1 MPESDKKLLLDEI
14 RDLLSALQEQ
24 ADSLQENEGKLS
36 RIEYDL
42 LLGSL
47 RNIYDKVY
55 RLQKLMLEPALQT
68 EIPAGKPA
76 PSFRLKFEGREI
88 PSRPEEKPRPTPAAE
103 APATT
108 PSSPPPPPPKPS
120 TPPTPKTGDLF
131 STAQPTLAEK
141 LQPEKPSVIDRI
153 SSQVEDKSVASNL
166 MHKPLADIKA
176 AIGINEK
183 FLFINELFGGSMQ
196 EYTQAIQELNQA
208 RSLEEALE
216 IFESYA
222 GRYKWNPRLPG
233 VIKLKELVQRRY
245 L

>member
-1 MPESDKKLLLDEI
+1 MPVFDKKMLTDEI
-14 RDLLSALQEQ
+14 QDLVAALQEQ
-24 ADSLQENEGKLS
+24 MDMMLANEGNLS
-36 RIEYDL
+36 RIEFDL
-42 LLGSL
+42 LLGNL

-55 RLQKLMLEPALQT
+55 WLQKTVLEPPKAET
-68 EIPAGKPA
+68 PPTSEKPIPP
-76 PSFRLKFEGREI
+76 FRLKFEGRSI
-88 PSRPEEKPRPTPAAE
+88 PSHPEEKPKEPVAE
-103 APATT
+103 KPKT
-108 PSSPPPPPPKPS
+108 SPIPPPKPR
-120 TPPTPKTGDLF
+120 TGDLF
-131 STAQPTLAEK
+131 SETPPTLAEK

-216 IFESYA
+216 LFENYA
-222 GRYKWNPRLPG
+222 ARYKWNPRLPG

>member
-1 MPESDKKLLLDEI
+1 MPEFDKKLLLDEI
-14 RDLLSALQEQ
+14 RDLMSALQEQ
-24 ADSLQENEGKLS
+24 TETLQENEGKLS

-55 RLQKLMLEPALQT
+55 RLQKLMLEPVQQRD
-68 EIPAGKPA
+68 IPAEKPA
-76 PSFRLKFEGREI
+76 PSFRIKFEGREI
-88 PSRPEEKPRPTPAAE
+88 PSKPEEKPKPTPSAE
-103 APATT
+103 TPVATPA
-108 PSSPPPPPPKPS
+108 PPPPPKTS
-120 TPPTPKTGDLF
+120 APPTPKTADLF
-131 STAQPTLAEK
+131 SAAQPTLAEK
-141 LQPEKPSVIDRI
+141 LQPEKTSVIDRLN
-153 SSQVEDKSVASNL
+153 SQVEDKSVASNL

-216 IFESYA
+216 IFDNYA
-222 GRYKWNPRLPG
+222 TRYKWNPRLPG